1 MFPGPH
7 GPAPR
12 KKERRGIATRNSD
25 PILRGMESKISKFFD
40 QVDPIGLFFVVGLAL
55 SVVAVV
61 LNILGV

>member
-1 MFPGPH
+1 MPH

-25 PILRGMESKISKFFD
+25 PILRGMESKISKFLD
-40 QVDPIGLFFVVGLAL
+40 QVDPIGLFFYAGLGFSILAT
-55 SVVAVV
+55 V